1 MPLWMFMALMVPFT
15 LGIVNV
21 IDKLV
26 VERFT
31 SSIYFYAFWIGVM
44 EIPVGVFLLLGFSLD
59 GPDWSAILGGFLLGI
74 VRSGSLIMLLTA
86 LRHGQLA
93 RVAPVY
99 YLYPIM
105 VAPMSAIFLNDKLEL
120 IIWGAIVLSVM
131 GAGLVTWQG
140 GGDNGPAT
148 QQDGA
153 TMVSVVPRRLRGYF
167 SQPKAQGFALVAA
180 FLFASSSVV
189 ASRVLDT
196 EPFWDVFAAS
206 RIGLGVGAGG
216 VALCTAG
223 VRKHALG
230 MYKQPTY
237 MGLVVLSEITVT
249 GAIMLNLR
257 ALDLGPAS
265 EVTALG
271 ALQPAVILAYS
282 AALFTLWP
290 RAFTDWVTTKSIIT
304 QVLGIGAI
312 STAVALIALAQR

>member
-1 MPLWMFMALMVPFT
+1 MILALLVPFT
-15 LGIVNV
+15 LGVVNV

-26 VERFT
+26 VEKF
-31 SSIYFYAFWIGVM
+31 SPSILFYAFWIGMM
-44 EIPVGVFLLLGFSLD
+44 EIPVGGILILVLSLSGD
-59 GPDWSAILGGFLLGI
+59 GVDGSAMVGGFLLGL

-105 VAPMSAIFLNDKLEL
+105 VAPMSAIFLGDTLEA
-120 IIWGAIVLSVM
+120 IIWGAIVLSVV

-140 GGDNGPAT
+140 GADEASGDQEQGTAL
-148 QQDGA
+148 
-153 TMVSVVPRRLRGYF
+153 SVALHRLRGYF
-167 SQPKAQGFALVAA
+167 SQPKAQGFALIAA
-180 FLFASSSVV
+180 FLFASSSIV
-189 ASRVLDT
+189 ASWVLES

-216 VALCTAG
+216 AALCTAD
-223 VRKHALG
+223 VRRHALG
-230 MYKQPTY
+230 MYREPAY

-282 AALFTLWP
+282 VALFALLP
-290 RAFTDWVTTKSIIT
+290 RVFSDWVTTRSIVT
-304 QVLGIGAI
+304 QLLGIAAI